1 MNEEVARKAETAGKI
16 ARWET
21 VRRWFLVIA
30 TILMLVGYMSS
41 LRLVLAAAALPM
53 LVVLVATL
61 RIKRLQEG
69 PKQ

>member
-1 MNEEVARKAETAGKI
+1 MNEEEARKAETAGKI